1 MLVEFR
7 FKNYKCFRDE
17 QVFSLVASADKT
29 APENLAELP
38 DQKLRLLKSAVVYGP
53 NAAGKTSLLDALYF
67 FTTFVRRSAQNEA
80 DAPIAVKPFLFDEQ
94 SKDEPSSFEA
104 VFIHEGVRYQY
115 GFTVN
120 QERVLEEWLFS
131 YPKGRPRRLFRRAW
145 DGDEEQFEFSVHLK
159 GEKTRLKSMTRPNA
173 LFLSVG
179 AAFNHQQLTV
189 IHRWLS
195 RQIRGLQAP
204 YAERHPAWLTIPPET
219 RDKYTPAVQQLLQL
233 ADVGI
238 VDFSFVEL
246 DMDELPSGKLVL
258 VKRSASDSA
267 RNKLKLVSVDM
278 FHRSGAD
285 KIPLT
290 IREESRGTQQ
300 VFSLGFFLL
309 PVLSEGKV
317 AFVDELDAS
326 LHPLLVRKLVEL
338 FHHPATNPKNA
349 QLIFNTHDTTLLSRS
364 LFRRDQIWLVEKD
377 EEGAAHLYSLLEY
390 SPRRDEA
397 LEKGYLM
404 GRYGAIPFL
413 GEPAE
418 GLVPHE

>member
-29 APENLAELP
+29 ASENLAELP

-80 DAPIAVKPFLFDEQ
+80 DAPIAVKPFLFDER

-179 AAFNHQQLTV
+179 AAFNHQQLSV
-189 IHRWLS
+189 VHGWFS
-195 RQIRGLQAP
+195 KQIRGLQAP
-204 YAERHPAWLTIPPET
+204 YAESRPAWLTVAPET

-238 VDFSFVEL
+238 VDFSFVEQ
-246 DMDELPSGKLVL
+246 DMLGVPGGKLI
-258 VKRSASDSA
+258 
-267 RNKLKLVSVDM
+267 SVDM
-278 FHRSGAD
+278 FHRGEAD
-285 KIPLT
+285 KIPLP
-290 IREESRGTQQ
+290 IGEESRGTQQ
-300 VFSLGFFLL
+300 VLSLGFFLL

-326 LHPLLVRKLVEL
+326 LHPLLVRKFVEL
-338 FHHPATNPKNA
+338 FHNPATNPKNA